1 MGDEHVDAPGVL
13 SPSQIETFLD
23 CERKWAFIYISG
35 IRPESGGAAALGG
48 KVHKQL
54 EQYLKGE
61 VKSLNFTEPGGVGD
75 IASLL
80 LAHLPPPK
88 APGMKIEGAFKFQS
102 PTTGIFYRG
111 FKDVVLS
118 PPEFELTVMDH
129 KTTSNIAAW
138 AKSAEALKTDTQA
151 IIYAH
156 HELTRWPDVPHVKLQ
171 WNYAQTKG
179 PKRSLPV
186 VVTLDRQHVAD
197 EFAKIEVDGRRI
209 LSTLKVK
216 PDPLSL
222 PPTPA
227 SCEKYGGCP
236 YRYKCNLSP
245 EQTLNSLF
253 PDEQGTNLMNPST
266 INFLA
271 SLGVKVP
278 EDQSAEYA
286 PGSEPQ
292 APADIPSQFLTP
304 AVSTMPVSDQPI
316 NPPEFQPAPISGQ
329 EQMDALVAAAP
340 PERPKRVRKAKAS
353 AEERTPPLPFPPERA
368 TDPGTPDAKNDA
380 GPREIGHPVDVQRSR
395 TFTLYID
402 CMPLNGSY
410 VLPVANLVAHANED
424 IKMKCEVP
432 EWRLGEPV
440 AFGRGAGY
448 LSARVLEL
456 AMEKNVDLLLDS
468 NSTEGSVCRSALT
481 AAAGL
486 VIVGLR

>member
-61 VKSLNFTEPGGVGD
+61 AASLNFTEPGGVGD

-88 APGMKIEGAFKFQS
+88 TPGMRIEGAFKFQS
-102 PTTGIFYRG
+102 PSTGIFYRG

-118 PPEFELTVMDH
+118 PPEFELTILDH

-138 AKSAEALKTDTQA
+138 AKSAEKLKTDTQA
-151 IIYAH
+151 IIYAQ
-156 HELTRWPDVPHVKLQ
+156 HELSRWLDVPHVKLQ

-197 EFAKIEVDGRRI
+197 EFAKIEVDGQRI
-209 LSTLKVK
+209 LATLKAR

-222 PPTPA
+222 PPTPT

-245 EQTLNSLF
+245 EQSLESLF
-253 PDEQGTNLMNPST
+253 PGDMNMNPST

-271 SLGVKVP
+271 GLGTPTPPV
-278 EDQSAEYA
+278 EDTVYA
-286 PGSEPQ
+286 PGSEPA
-292 APADIPSQFLTP
+292 APDAIPARFLTP
-304 AVSTMPVSDQPI
+304 SVSTMPVSDQPI
-316 NPPEFQPAPISGQ
+316 NPPEFQPPPISGQ
-329 EQMDALVAAAP
+329 AQMDALTAAAP
-340 PERPKRVRKAKAS
+340 PEKPKRGRKTKAT
-353 AEERTPPLPFPPERA
+353 AEEGTVPLPLPSEESTA
-368 TDPGTPDAKNDA
+368 PGTPDAKKSE
-380 GPREIGHPVDVQRSR
+380 GER
-395 TFTLYID
+395 TLGGSNVVAKQNGRFTLYID
-402 CMPLNGSY
+402 CMPLGGLY
-410 VLPVANLVAHANED
+410 VLPVANLAAHANED
-424 IKMKCEVP
+424 IKMQLSVP
-432 EWRLGEPV
+432 EWRIGEPV
-440 AFGRGAGY
+440 AFGRAAGF

-468 NSTEGSVCRSALT
+468 TSTEGSVCRSALT

-486 VIVGLR
+486 VVVGLR